1 MKKGNPN
8 PSSETMARIR
18 EQHNKGA
25 IKQYAD
31 YVAEKTKANT
41 AKRCATRDV
50 ENKT

>member
-25 IKQYAD
+25 ITQYAN
-31 YVAEKTKANT
+31 YGEEKAKANK

-50 ENKT
+50 GNKT